1 MRFFQFFLQSGQK
14 FLQNFH
20 PLIAIRWAAPVE
32 TVVQNRVLQRY
43 KFACRKRVRLSYRFV
58 AADCVLADMER

>member
-20 PLIAIRWAAPVE
+20 PLIAIRRAAPVE
-32 TVVQNRVLQRY
+32 TVVKNRVLQRY
-43 KFACRKRVRLSYRFV
+43 KLARRQTVGLRDQLVSV
-58 AADCVLADMER
+58 DCVLADM